1 MIYLFL
7 SILCST
13 AIFIVFRSFE
23 RFKIDTFS
31 AIVVNYLV
39 AGSVGI
45 AISDVTLSYS
55 TMLQSNWSANGLIL
69 GILFISLFYIMAT
82 TAQKLGASVASIA
95 NKMALVVPVV
105 FAIVY
110 YGDSY
115 NFLKI
120 AGVVL
125 ALIGIYLATVKPKM
139 EKKSFDWKLFLIPLI
154 LFLGSGFID
163 TFIKYTQEY
172 YLQESENDS
181 KLFSSLIFI
190 TAFCIGV
197 FITLLRKGKGLNHLP
212 TWLGGIVLGLINYGS
227 IYFLILTFNTSQ
239 LESSVVFPINNMGV
253 VILTTLLSYSLF
265 QERFSKKNKLGVALS
280 VLAILMIS
288 IS

>member
-1 MIYLFL
+1 MIYLLL

-13 AIFIVFRSFE
+13 SIFIVFRSFE

-31 AIVVNYLV
+31 AIVVNYLI

-45 AISDVTLSYS
+45 LISDVQLSF
-55 TMLQSNWSANGLIL
+55 TRMLQSPWSINGLIL
-69 GILFISLFYIMAT
+69 GVFFISLFYIMAT

-115 NFLKI
+115 NLLKI
-120 AGVVL
+120 AGVLV
-125 ALIGIYLATVKPKM
+125 ALIGIYLATVKPKV
-139 EKKSFDWKLFLIPLI
+139 EKKSFDWKLFFIPFI

-190 TAFCIGV
+190 TAFCIGIV
-197 FITLLRKGKGLNHLP
+197 ITVIRKGKGLNHLP
-212 TWLGGIVLGLINYGS
+212 TWLGGIALGLINYGS
-227 IYFLILTFNTSQ
+227 IYFLILTFNNSQ

-253 VILTTLLSYSLF
+253 VIFTTLLSYFLF
-265 QERFSKKNKLGVALS
+265 QERFSVKNKLGVALS
-280 VLAILMIS
+280 ILAILMIS
-288 IS
+288 FS